1 MKTEKRKVVILDS
14 QDKDKIKHFCKCLEI
29 VLKNSELECSC
40 EYALKKCINFLKGLE
55 MNIE

>member
-14 QDKDKIKHFCKCLEI
+14 QDKDKIKHICKCLEI
-29 VLKNSELECSC
+29 VLKNSELECGNESV
-40 EYALKKCINFLKGLE
+40 LKICIDFLKELE